1 MSSGWLLFPQLRLLS
16 ECRSDRAFEMI
27 LDEFFVFS
35 RGIDF
40 FQLLDARILSVGL
53 GGYEDVN
60 KRVVS
65 TFNQQGILGGI
76 QLSNEGIGYLLHQI

>member
-1 MSSGWLLFPQLRLLS
+1 
-16 ECRSDRAFEMI
+16 MI

-76 QLSNEGIGYLLHQI
+76 QLSNEGIVGVDNGNIKITHCFRNRSSVKLLDLVVFG